1 MANWKSPEDPNHPFE
16 SKLMADLIAS
26 LAGLTADSPVRAL
39 LARRAD
45 ILELTERSR
54 QAVLNPRDAGGLS
67 PTIRALIAVR
77 AAARLGDSVLKDHYF
92 DLFSHGYGAYDLAD
106 LTDPDKRADEPWL
119 AAVLEH
125 ADRLSRQPRTA
136 TRADIAT
143 LKSAGVSDADI
154 VRLAELA
161 AFLAYQAR
169 VVAGLRL
176 MEARR

>member
-1 MANWKSPEDPNHPFE
+1 MAQNQPVE
-16 SKLMADLIAS
+16 SVLMSDLIAS
-26 LAGLTADSPVRAL
+26 LAGLAADSPVRAL

-54 QAVLNPRDAGGLS
+54 QAVLNPRNAGGLS
-67 PTIRALIAVR
+67 PTVRALVALR
-77 AAARLGDSVLKDHYF
+77 AAAQLDDRVLKDHYF
-92 DLFSHGYGAYDLAD
+92 DLFSHGEGAYDLAE
-106 LTDPDKRADEPWL
+106 LADPDKRADDPWL
-119 AAVLEH
+119 AAVLDH
-125 ADRLSRQPRTA
+125 ADRLTRQPRTV
-136 TRADIAT
+136 TPADIAT

-176 MEARR
+176 MEAHR